1 MRVRAKSPNL
11 SVHAISGTHVVCLG
25 LDAPKEATKG
35 LLGFAISRTNH
46 ADDKT
51 HWFTSGRRFQEDCG
65 RAETPDSREAP
76 IQMFFW
82 GDYQAEPAQ
91 TYTYTVIPMYGAP
104 GALEEG
110 EKVEIEIT
118 TEDTEHQQHAVFFNR
133 GVAGSQSYSRKFG
146 EYRRWYQTEYNG
158 RTSWKPFIKPDDVG
172 TDEAYKWLSR
182 GLEEAMLG
190 FISRAKGSKYSLRA
204 AVYEFEHKPV
214 IQALVDALERGVD
227 VKITYDAKRSGA
239 AEAGP
244 WRATERSVR
253 EVGLKYYRNREA
265 NGAMMIQR
273 TNATISHNKFIILL
287 EDGNPI
293 EVWTGST
300 NFTRG
305 GIFGQSNVGHIIRDP
320 EVAAKYLEY
329 WETLATNPAKGTAS
343 KPGLRQWNIEKQPDL
358 DELPPKNSMTPIFSP
373 RPTVGMLEWYA
384 QRVADAKQSVHFT
397 AAFGVSR
404 EIAERLLETKK
415 TKSPYM
421 RYVMLESRPS
431 EKASTKAKDAAR
443 EKGRPTPIDY
453 YDLVEIPQNNI
464 AFGAT
469 MRSRRVKEGQEEF
482 ELDECLTGLD
492 THVNFLHTK
501 YMLVDPLTDDP
512 LVITGSANFSQASTI
527 DNDENMLV
535 IRGNKRIADIFLG
548 EFMRLFRHFKFRNE
562 DNELSDEEAAQ
573 QWLLPDDSWTK
584 PYYKKG
590 SQQEAERKLFA

>member
-1 MRVRAKSPNL
+1 MRVREQKDNI

-25 LDAPKEATKG
+25 MDMPKQATDG
-35 LLGFAISRTNH
+35 LLGFAISRT
-46 ADDKT
+46 DPSEQET
-51 HWFTSGRRFQEDCG
+51 HWFSAGRRFEEDKDNS
-65 RAETPDSREAP
+65 EMPDSRQAP

-82 GDYQAEPAQ
+82 GDYQAEPAK
-91 TYTYTVIPMYGAP
+91 TYTYKVIPMYGTP

-110 EKVEIEIT
+110 DPIEVEIT

-146 EYRRWYQTEYNG
+146 KFRRWYESEMNG
-158 RTSWKPFIKPDDVG
+158 RTSWKPFIKPDDTG
-172 TDEAYKWLSR
+172 SKEPWKWLSR
-182 GLEEAMLG
+182 GLEEACLD
-190 FISRAKGSKYSLRA
+190 FIRQAKGPKYSLRC

-214 IQALVDALERGVD
+214 IQALVDALESGAD
-227 VKITYDAKRSGA
+227 VKITYDAKRSGS

-244 WRATERSVR
+244 WRATERAVR
-253 EVGLKYYRNREA
+253 DIGLKYYRSREA
-265 NGAMMIQR
+265 KSAMMIQR

-287 EDGNPI
+287 KDGEPV

-320 EVAAKYLEY
+320 EIAAKYLEY
-329 WETLATNPAKGTAS
+329 WEMLATNPVKGTGS
-343 KPGLRQWNIEKQPDL
+343 KPGLRQWNIDKQPDL
-358 DELPPKNSMTPIFSP
+358 DELPPKNSMIPIFSP
-373 RPTVGMLEWYA
+373 RPSVGMLEWYA
-384 QRVADAKQSVHFT
+384 QRVAEAKQSVHFT

-404 EIAERLLETKK
+404 EIAERLMEEKK
-415 TKSPYM
+415 TKAPYM

-431 EKASTKAKDAAR
+431 EKASAKTKDAAR
-443 EKGRPTPIDY
+443 EKGRPIPLDY

-464 AFGAT
+464 AYGAT

-482 ELDECLTGLD
+482 ELEECLTGLD
-492 THVNFLHTK
+492 THVNYLHTK

-512 LVITGSANFSQASTI
+512 LVITGSANFSTASTT

-548 EFMRLFRHFKFRNE
+548 EFMRLFRHFKFRNQ
-562 DNELSDEEAAQ
+562 DNELSDEEAAL
-573 QWLLPDDSWTK
+573 QWLVPDDSWTK
-584 PYYKKG
+584 PYFTKG
-590 SQQEAERKLFA
+590 SQEEAERKLFA